1 MSPDIY
7 TSLDVAMSCYGEDGA
22 DHSSSVYFSSAM
34 TTASSSIS
42 QNKASRFLPDA
53 ECTSIAS
60 LQRYDA
66 MTKARSL
73 VLVLAASTSLAS
85 ALFFGDFGTAEPLE
99 RRQVIDVSWSLNNHT
114 VYFNNEAHFIMN
126 VTLYGDTAADW
137 HQEEVITTATHGG
150 THFDAPLHFYKDG
163 WSVSEVPLERL
174 VFPPVA
180 LVDIQKKVASNDTY
194 QLSAGDLRDWER
206 QHGRLPTGCVVFL
219 RTGWYKKYF
228 NRTAYRNQDADGVFH
243 YPAIGPDAGNVSGP
257 GRPGVRYR
265 HGLGVC
271 GRGRP

>member
-1 MSPDIY
+1 
-7 TSLDVAMSCYGEDGA
+7 
-22 DHSSSVYFSSAM
+22 
-34 TTASSSIS
+34 
-42 QNKASRFLPDA
+42 
-53 ECTSIAS
+53 
-60 LQRYDA
+60 
-66 MTKARSL
+66 MTKTCSL

-85 ALFFGDFGTAEPLE
+85 ALFFGDSGPAEPLE

-174 VFPPVA
+174 VFRPVA

-206 QHGRLPTGCVVFL
+206 QHGRLPAGCVVFL

-243 YPAIGPDAGNVSGP
+243 YPAIGPDAATYLVQGGRAYGIAMDSVSADVGGP
-257 GRPGVRYR
+257 VSHNILLRAQLYIVENLSGLEKIPATGARAIIQPMKIDGASGAPVRV
-265 HGLGVC
+265 LVIL
-271 GRGRP
+271 PN